1 MDRISALRNV
11 EDALAEFEAGEVD
24 LDELERRVRGTLRTY
39 ATELDGE
46 LRAYRAT
53 GDEPADEVVVL
64 APSAGAARER
74 VAGLFDGDPAFEV
87 EPVDR

>member
-11 EDALAEFEAGEVD
+11 EDALADFEAGEVD
-24 LDELERRVRGTLRTY
+24 LAELERRVRGTLRTY

-53 GDEPADEVVVL
+53 GAAPADGMVVL

-74 VAGLFDGDPAFEV
+74 VAALLDGDPAFDV
-87 EPVDR
+87 EPVEP

>member
-11 EDALAEFEAGEVD
+11 EDALADFEAGEVD
-24 LDELERRVRGTLRTY
+24 LAELERRVRGTLRTY

-53 GDEPADEVVVL
+53 GEEPADGMVVL

-74 VAGLFDGDPAFEV
+74 VAGLLDGEPSFDV
-87 EPVDR
+87 EPVEP